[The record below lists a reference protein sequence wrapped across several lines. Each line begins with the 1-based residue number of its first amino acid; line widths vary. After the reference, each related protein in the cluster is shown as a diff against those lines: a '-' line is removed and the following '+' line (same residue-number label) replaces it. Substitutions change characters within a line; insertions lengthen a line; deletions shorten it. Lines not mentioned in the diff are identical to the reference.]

1 MHVEFRMAPGC
12 LITFAC
18 QPYNYAYTSAESSRN
33 CVYTSCLLSSF
44 RPMIS
49 MSQLFKNASILA
61 SKNPDVQTT
70 PQIVDSINGDFVFM
84 YDKKFKAKVTN
95 IRKDIMGKEE
105 LSIWNVG
112 ANEVLTVLNSMMS
125 FVSSKMSSFFS

>member
-1 MHVEFRMAPGC
+1 
-12 LITFAC
+12 
-18 QPYNYAYTSAESSRN
+18 
-33 CVYTSCLLSSF
+33 
-44 RPMIS
+44 